1 MRYKDVIKS
10 QLRPDLGVIADDA
23 NERKLGKFTL
33 FGFQVYV
40 GRQGSG
46 KTMAGVKDV
55 IQIKKAFPN
64 AILVSNCDIKEYH
77 QVLIE
82 DMIEGYKLMPNDY
95 VFFFTPEEL
104 EFVLKYVNN
113 GTAGVIYFIDEIHNY
128 FNSLDSKNIPIWVF
142 GEISQQRKQRK
153 LIVATSQLF
162 MRVAKPLREQC
173 DNIISCSNLLTY
185 LMIETIYDGW
195 DISTDS
201 DGNITSAKKGR
212 KYFFQT
218 RELRNK
224 YDTFQKIMKSDYKP
238 FAGSMFDFEEKVSE
252 YDRIAPAQ
260 DPKPKTGL
268 KKLLTSKLSGK
279 P

>member
-1 MRYKDVIKS
+1 
-10 QLRPDLGVIADDA
+10 
-23 NERKLGKFTL
+23 
-33 FGFQVYV
+33 
-40 GRQGSG
+40 
-46 KTMAGVKDV
+46 
-55 IQIKKAFPN
+55 
-64 AILVSNCDIKEYH
+64 
-77 QVLIE
+77 
-82 DMIEGYKLMPNDY
+82 MPNDY

-173 DNIISCSNLLTY
+173 DNIIACSNLLTY
-185 LMIETIYDGW
+185 LMIETIYVGW

-238 FAGSMFDFEEKVSE
+238 FAGSMFDFEEMKF
-252 YDRIAPAQ
+252 PARSC
-260 DPKPKTGL
+260 
-268 KKLLTSKLSGK
+268 TSPMVRLILVPESPGVLRRTIL
-279 P
+279 PSFRNCADSITPPWIT